1 MAQLRPLAV
10 SPLTPRINA
19 EPTKADIGLLAA
31 YLFLKC
37 DVENRKVVTAPAGSL
52 PLSHYI
58 RLLPSKFRRDF
69 VILGDG
75 GL

>member
-31 YLFLKC
+31 YLFLQC
-37 DVENRKVVTAPAGSL
+37 DRRKGGHRPAGSL

-58 RLLPSKFRRDF
+58 RLLPSKFRRDL